1 MDSYIISTLVENRPG
16 VLQKVTNLFARR
28 GFNIESIS
36 VGGSEI
42 EGLSRMIFV
51 VKGDLK
57 ILEQIIK
64 QLNKLIDVVKVVN
77 LDNKIAI
84 NRELALIKVK
94 VENEQKRG
102 EIIQIIDI
110 FKGKILDVG
119 DNSLILEITGNLN
132 KVNSLISLLKN
143 FGIKKIARTGSTAL
157 EREIK
162 QF

>member
-1 MDSYIISTLVENRPG
+1 M
-16 VLQKVTNLFARR
+16 QKVTNLFTRR

-51 VKGDLK
+51 IEGDLK
-57 ILEQIIK
+57 ILEQIMK
-64 QLNKLIDVVKVVN
+64 QLNKLIDVIKVVN
-77 LDNKIAI
+77 LDHNITI

-94 VENEQKRG
+94 VVNEQKRG

-110 FKGKILDVG
+110 FKGKVLDVG
-119 DNSLILEITGNLN
+119 DKSLTLEITGNPD
-132 KVNSLISLLKN
+132 KVNNLISLLKS

-157 EREIK
+157 ERDIK
-162 QF
+162 